1 MGRPNSEL
9 SISAHLI
16 TNYVFISF
24 HVFFNLLMQ
33 NRVAA
38 ADQGVHPESVQ
49 QDQERL
55 CQRDNLCQEE
65 NKGTMG
71 GQQGVKST

>member
-1 MGRPNSEL
+1 MSETEVRGDVGSPNSSR
-9 SISAHLI
+9 SISVHLI

-55 CQRDNLCQEE
+55 CQ
-65 NKGTMG
+65 
-71 GQQGVKST
+71 

>member
-1 MGRPNSEL
+1 
-9 SISAHLI
+9 
-16 TNYVFISF
+16 
-24 HVFFNLLMQ
+24 MQ

-55 CQRDNLCQEE
+55 CQWDNLCQEE

-71 GQQGVKST
+71 GSGESYNLV